1 MAIHTIKTE
10 KLLNLYIDEIVKI
23 RQLLKQEKLSMV
35 SIKLAA
41 LESSMYTALAMSNTS
56 DDIAEVKQPVK
67 LN

>member
-41 LESSMYTALAMSNTS
+41 LESSMYTALAMSNTF